1 MTIAD
6 DLAAAIRT
14 ETDYDRRTALER
26 IQHYRAQRWLAGDSA
41 ASLAQ
46 VDAAIVIMLEQ
57 SPLYFRVRRL
67 AAEAA
72 GRFMLPQGMSG
83 GELVREI
90 IDPDAS
96 QLLTCLL
103 HAWEQARR
111 YATAA
116 DPYHDRPTSRAGRE
130 LLSILMSLPLPAA
143 GAHYVIPWAHEP
155 HIADRPLAERRKGLS
170 KQ

>member
-1 MTIAD
+1 MPAAHLAD
-6 DLAAAIRT
+6 AIRS

-26 IQHYRAQRWLAGDSA
+26 VQQYRAQRWLAGDSA
-41 ASLAQ
+41 EALAQ
-46 VDAAIVIMLEQ
+46 VDAAVGKLLEQ
-57 SPLYFRVRRL
+57 PPLYFRVRRL

-72 GRFMLPQGMSG
+72 GRYMLPQGMSG

-90 IDPDAS
+90 VDPDTS

-103 HAWEQARR
+103 HAWEQAQR

-116 DPYHDRPTSRAGRE
+116 DPYHDRPTSRALRE
-130 LLSILMSLPLPAA
+130 LMAILMSLPLPAA
-143 GAHYVIPWAHEP
+143 GAHYVIPWANEP

-170 KQ
+170 TQ

>member
-1 MTIAD
+1 MPTSQ
-6 DLAAAIRT
+6 LAAAIRS
-14 ETDYDRRTALER
+14 ETDYDRRLALDR
-26 IQHYRAQRWLAGDSA
+26 IQHYRAERWLAGDSA
-41 ASLAQ
+41 EALAQ
-46 VDAAIVIMLEQ
+46 VDAAIGTLLEQ
-57 SPLYFRVRRL
+57 PPLYFRVRRL

-72 GRFMLPQGMSG
+72 GRYMLPQGMSG

-90 IDPDAS
+90 LDPDAS

-130 LLSILMSLPLPAA
+130 LMAILMSLPLPAA
-143 GAHYVIPWAHEP
+143 GAHRVLPWAHDP
-155 HIADRPLAERRKGLS
+155 NVADPPLAVRQRGAPRC
-170 KQ
+170 

>member
-26 IQHYRAQRWLAGDSA
+26 VQQYRAQRWLAGDSA
-41 ASLAQ
+41 EALAQ
-46 VDAAIVIMLEQ
+46 VDAAIVTLLEQ
-57 SPLYFRVRRL
+57 PPAYFRVRRL

-90 IDPDAS
+90 LDPDAS
-96 QLLTCLL
+96 RLLTWLL
-103 HAWEQARR
+103 HAWERARR

-130 LLSILMSLPLPAA
+130 LMAILMSLPLPAA

-155 HIADRPLAERRKGLS
+155 HIADPPLAWRTKGAP
-170 KQ
+170 